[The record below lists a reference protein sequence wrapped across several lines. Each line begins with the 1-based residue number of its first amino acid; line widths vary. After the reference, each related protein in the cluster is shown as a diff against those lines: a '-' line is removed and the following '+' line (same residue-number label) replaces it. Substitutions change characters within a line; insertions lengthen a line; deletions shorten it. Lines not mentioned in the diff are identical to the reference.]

1 VNFEEAIRPIQER
14 WSEIVQHVKDEYLS
28 TAQSLPV
35 DRRIFGRQGFDRR
48 RPRRLRGP
56 PGHSAQPAHTSRPHR
71 FKRHNGREP
80 PGDGT
85 SGRCVSQIQAAVNSL
100 SLPITV
106 ARTRPDPDKTFWVLL
121 IGKGYPSPN
130 QQMRW
135 CTDRLK
141 IQPTSTYIKDN
152 VSKHGAAVVVLG
164 VRRTESVRRMRTVDK
179 YENDRGSNLNPHS
192 SITGAYIFRPIVD
205 LTTDDVW
212 EILGSFP
219 APWGGTHTKLFQL
232 YRDAEGGECPVV
244 LSKDEAPGC
253 GTKNSRFGCW
263 TCTVVEKDKS
273 LQGFV
278 DSGQHAYK
286 PLIAFRDWLVAIRND
301 KTKRSAIRRNG
312 RLTFRCVRQAHP
324 RALHHPGSARNPGPS
339 ASGSGRVR
347 CPADHRRRARLDSQV
362 LGDGPAARGDAG
374 KCLTLTKRVALLIC
388 PCGRTRRRTQSCRR
402 FAPNKVPVHVITD
415 LVALQRERQHQER
428 AAGINARFEE
438 ILGGM
443 E

>member
-1 VNFEEAIRPIQER
+1 MSFDDTDRPIEER
-14 WSEIVQHVKDEYLS
+14 WAEIVQHVKDEYLS
-28 TAQSLPV
+28 TAQSYPWIVGFSGGKDSTVVAHAVFEALQAIPPSQRTRPV
-35 DRRIFGRQGFDRR
+35 HIVSNDTMVES
-48 RPRRLRGP
+48 PLVM
-56 PGHSAQPAHTSRPHR
+56 AHLDDVT
-71 FKRHNGREP
+71 
-80 PGDGT
+80 
-85 SGRCVSQIQAAVNSL
+85 SQIQAAVDSL
-100 SLPITV
+100 SFPLTV
-106 ARTRPDPDKTFWVLL
+106 ARTRPDVDKTFWVLL

-152 VSKHGAAVVVLG
+152 ISQHGAAVVVLG
-164 VRRTESVRRMRTVDK
+164 VRRTESIRRMRTVDK
-179 YENDRGSNLNPHS
+179 YENERGSNLNPHS
-192 SITGAYIFRPIVD
+192 SISGAYIFRPIVD

-312 RLTFRCVRQAHP
+312 RLTFDVSGKHI
-324 RALHHPGSARNPGPS
+324 PGPFTIQ
-339 ASGSGRVR
+339 ARQEILDRLLDVQAEFGSQ
-347 CPADHRRRARLDSQV
+347 L
-362 LGDGPAARGDAG
+362 
-374 KCLTLTKRVALLIC
+374 
-388 PCGRTRRRTQSCRR
+388 
-402 FAPNKVPVHVITD
+402 ITD
-415 LVALQRERQHQER
+415 DELDLIHKYWAMDLQQEERL
-428 AAGINARFEE
+428 ANA
-438 ILGGM
+438 
-443 E
+443 

>member
-1 VNFEEAIRPIQER
+1 MILEEANRPIQER

-28 TAQSLPV
+28 TAQSYPWIVGFSGGKDSTVVAHAVFEALQAIPPSQRTRPV
-35 DRRIFGRQGFDRR
+35 HIVSNDTMVES
-48 RPRRLRGP
+48 PLVM
-56 PGHSAQPAHTSRPHR
+56 AHLDDVSR
-71 FKRHNGREP
+71 
-80 PGDGT
+80 
-85 SGRCVSQIQAAVNSL
+85 QIQAAVDSL

-286 PLIAFRDWLVAIRND
+286 PLIAFRDWLVSIRND
-301 KTKRSAIRRNG
+301 RTKRSAIRRNG
-312 RLTFRCVRQAHP
+312 RLTFDVSGKHI
-324 RALHHPGSARNPGPS
+324 PGPFTIQ
-339 ASGSGRVR
+339 
-347 CPADHRRRARLDSQV
+347 ARQEILD
-362 LGDGPAARGDAG
+362 R
-374 KCLTLTKRVALLIC
+374 LLAVQAEF
-388 PCGRTRRRTQSCRR
+388 GAQL
-402 FAPNKVPVHVITD
+402 ITD
-415 LVALQRERQHQER
+415 DELDLIHKYWAMDLQQEETL
-428 AAGINARFEE
+428 ANA
-438 ILGGM
+438 
-443 E
+443 

>member
-1 VNFEEAIRPIQER
+1 MSLEEASLPIQER

-28 TAQSLPV
+28 TAQSYPWIVGFSGGKDSTVVAHAVFEALQAIPPSQRTRPV
-35 DRRIFGRQGFDRR
+35 HIVSNDTMVES
-48 RPRRLRGP
+48 PLVM
-56 PGHSAQPAHTSRPHR
+56 AHLDDVSR
-71 FKRHNGREP
+71 
-80 PGDGT
+80 
-85 SGRCVSQIQAAVNSL
+85 QIQAAVDSL

-152 VSKHGAAVVVLG
+152 VSQHGAAVVVLG

-219 APWGGTHTKLFQL
+219 APWGGAHTKLFQL

-286 PLIAFRDWLVAIRND
+286 PLIAFRDWLVSIRND
-301 KTKRSAIRRNG
+301 QTKRSAIRRNG
-312 RLTFRCVRQAHP
+312 RLTFDVSGKHI
-324 RALHHPGSARNPGPS
+324 PGPFTIQ
-339 ASGSGRVR
+339 
-347 CPADHRRRARLDSQV
+347 ARQEILN
-362 LGDGPAARGDAG
+362 R
-374 KCLTLTKRVALLIC
+374 LLAVQAEF
-388 PCGRTRRRTQSCRR
+388 GAQL
-402 FAPNKVPVHVITD
+402 ITD
-415 LVALQRERQHQER
+415 DELDLIHKYWAMDLQQEETL
-428 AAGINARFEE
+428 ANA
-438 ILGGM
+438 
-443 E
+443 

>member
-1 VNFEEAIRPIQER
+1 MSLEEANLPIEER
-14 WSEIVQHVKDEYLS
+14 WSEIVQHVKAEYLS
-28 TAQSLPV
+28 TAQSYPWIVGFSGGKDSTVVVHAVFEALQAISPSQRTRPV
-35 DRRIFGRQGFDRR
+35 HIVSNDTMVES
-48 RPRRLRGP
+48 PLVM
-56 PGHSAQPAHTSRPHR
+56 AHL
-71 FKRHNGREP
+71 
-80 PGDGT
+80 DD
-85 SGRCVSQIQAAVNSL
+85 VSQQIQAAVNSL

-106 ARTRPDPDKTFWVLL
+106 ARTHPDSDKTFWVLL

-179 YENDRGSNLNPHS
+179 YENERGTNLNPHS
-192 SITGAYIFRPIVD
+192 SIAGAYIFRPIVD

-286 PLIAFRDWLVAIRND
+286 PLISFRDWLVAIRND

-312 RLTFRCVRQAHP
+312 RLTFDVSGKHI
-324 RALHHPGSARNPGPS
+324 PGPFTIQ
-339 ASGSGRVR
+339 
-347 CPADHRRRARLDSQV
+347 ARQEILD
-362 LGDGPAARGDAG
+362 R
-374 KCLTLTKRVALLIC
+374 LLAVQAEF
-388 PCGRTRRRTQSCRR
+388 GAQL
-402 FAPNKVPVHVITD
+402 ITD
-415 LVALQRERQHQER
+415 DELDWIHKYWAMDLQQEETL
-428 AAGINARFEE
+428 ANA
-438 ILGGM
+438 
-443 E
+443 

>member
-1 VNFEEAIRPIQER
+1 MSLEEASRPIEDR

-28 TAQSLPV
+28 TAQSYPWIVGFSGGKDSTVVAHAVFEALQAIPPSQRTRPV
-35 DRRIFGRQGFDRR
+35 HIVSNDTMVES
-48 RPRRLRGP
+48 PLVM
-56 PGHSAQPAHTSRPHR
+56 AHLDDVSR
-71 FKRHNGREP
+71 
-80 PGDGT
+80 
-85 SGRCVSQIQAAVNSL
+85 QIQAAVDSL
-100 SLPITV
+100 NLPITV

-286 PLIAFRDWLVAIRND
+286 PLIAFRDWLVSIRND
-301 KTKRSAIRRNG
+301 QTKRSAIRRNG
-312 RLTFRCVRQAHP
+312 RLTFDVSGKHI
-324 RALHHPGSARNPGPS
+324 PGPFTIQ
-339 ASGSGRVR
+339 
-347 CPADHRRRARLDSQV
+347 ARQEILD
-362 LGDGPAARGDAG
+362 R
-374 KCLTLTKRVALLIC
+374 LLAVQAEF
-388 PCGRTRRRTQSCRR
+388 GTQL
-402 FAPNKVPVHVITD
+402 ITD
-415 LVALQRERQHQER
+415 DELGLIHKYWAMDLQQEETL
-428 AAGINARFEE
+428 ANA
-438 ILGGM
+438 
-443 E
+443 

>member
-1 VNFEEAIRPIQER
+1 MSLEEASRPIEER

-28 TAQSLPV
+28 TAQSYPWIVGFSGGKDSTVVAHAVFEALQAIRPSQRTRPV
-35 DRRIFGRQGFDRR
+35 HIVSNDTMVES
-48 RPRRLRGP
+48 PLVM
-56 PGHSAQPAHTSRPHR
+56 AHLDDVSR
-71 FKRHNGREP
+71 
-80 PGDGT
+80 
-85 SGRCVSQIQAAVNSL
+85 QIQAAADSL

-219 APWGGTHTKLFQL
+219 APWGGNHTKLFQL

-286 PLIAFRDWLVAIRND
+286 PLIAFRDWLVSIRND
-301 KTKRSAIRRNG
+301 QTKRSAIRRNG
-312 RLTFRCVRQAHP
+312 RLTFDVSGKHI
-324 RALHHPGSARNPGPS
+324 PGPFTIQ
-339 ASGSGRVR
+339 A
-347 CPADHRRRARLDSQV
+347 RREILNRLLAVQAEFGAQ
-362 LGDGPAARGDAG
+362 L
-374 KCLTLTKRVALLIC
+374 
-388 PCGRTRRRTQSCRR
+388 
-402 FAPNKVPVHVITD
+402 ITD
-415 LVALQRERQHQER
+415 DELDLIHKYWAMDLQQEETL
-428 AAGINARFEE
+428 ANA
-438 ILGGM
+438 
-443 E
+443 

>member
-1 VNFEEAIRPIQER
+1 MSLEEANLPIEER
-14 WSEIVQHVKDEYLS
+14 WSEIVQHVKAEYLS
-28 TAQSLPV
+28 TAQSYPWIVGFSGGKDSTVVVHAVFEALQAISPSQRTRPV
-35 DRRIFGRQGFDRR
+35 HIVSNDTMVES
-48 RPRRLRGP
+48 PLVM
-56 PGHSAQPAHTSRPHR
+56 AHL
-71 FKRHNGREP
+71 
-80 PGDGT
+80 DD
-85 SGRCVSQIQAAVNSL
+85 VSQQIQAAVNSL

-106 ARTRPDPDKTFWVLL
+106 ARTHPDSDKTFWVLL

-179 YENDRGSNLNPHS
+179 YENERGTNLNPHS
-192 SITGAYIFRPIVD
+192 SIAGAYIFRPIVD

-286 PLIAFRDWLVAIRND
+286 PLI
-301 KTKRSAIRRNG
+301 
-312 RLTFRCVRQAHP
+312 
-324 RALHHPGSARNPGPS
+324 
-339 ASGSGRVR
+339 
-347 CPADHRRRARLDSQV
+347 
-362 LGDGPAARGDAG
+362 
-374 KCLTLTKRVALLIC
+374 
-388 PCGRTRRRTQSCRR
+388 
-402 FAPNKVPVHVITD
+402 
-415 LVALQRERQHQER
+415 
-428 AAGINARFEE
+428 
-438 ILGGM
+438 
-443 E
+443 